1 MNIVKEIV
9 EWIVCIIIALI
20 LAFWIRYF
28 ILTPTIVKHSSMYPT
43 LKENQRLILDR
54 TFRITGKKPK
64 VGDIITFE
72 APSEMYSAFEV
83 DQNNPVAKYSK
94 KADRLITKFFYD
106 ILEVTKVS
114 YIKRVIAIEGEHVE
128 IKDGKI
134 YINGEILKEEYLGE
148 NVVTESSVFN
158 DFVIPE
164 GYVFAVG
171 DNRSASTDSRVLG
184 CIPLNK
190 IEGIAICRFWPLNE
204 ITKF

>member
-9 EWIVCIIIALI
+9 EWIVCIIVALI

-72 APSEMYSAFEV
+72 APGKMYSKFEV
-83 DQNNPVAKYSK
+83 DQNNPIALYPKRV
-94 KADRLITKFFYD
+94 DRLITKFFYH

-114 YIKRVIAIEGEHVE
+114 YIKRVVAVEGEHVE
-128 IKDGKI
+128 IKEGKI

-158 DFVIPE
+158 DFVVPE

-171 DNRSASTDSRVLG
+171 DNRSASTDCRVLG

-190 IEGIAICRFWPLNE
+190 IEGIVVCRFWPLNE
-204 ITKF
+204 FTKY

>member
-94 KADRLITKFFYD
+94 KADLLITKFFYD

-158 DFVIPE
+158 DFVVPE